1 MGLVVQ
7 GTKHVRAGTFSP
19 IPDLQEG
26 ERGWRLNQLPVG
38 DDLINSVCV
47 MKPP

>member
-1 MGLVVQ
+1 MELVAQ

-19 IPDLQEG
+19 IPDLQE
-26 ERGWRLNQLPVG
+26 LNQLPVG